1 MRKLL
6 FVSVGCIGLL
16 GAAPCYAASWCP
28 SIGCLYQT
36 AMETTFGYMAREWNR
51 KQETIHYDVTNG
63 LEKLQTNIGMYREQG
78 HCGVSATGNS
88 GCDTKTP
95 ESAQEEIMKAEELA
109 MSIPD
114 STIAIITQSE
124 EDGTLVLGE
133 DAKDKMGKKGDTF
146 DRVRENV
153 ASYMFVSDDL
163 AVNQDCVCSVG
174 TGEEC
179 EPSECAQAR
188 QNEVLVASSTAAS
201 SMADS
206 YLQDVD
212 ANYDNLE
219 KLVNSVAAKETLA
232 EFVGAGLGDLSVYA
246 SSAAVD
252 MLFLYADDLR
262 AQSYRNIIFSGIDRV
277 DVSELKEDTE

>member
-6 FVSVGCIGLL
+6 FVSVGCLGLL
-16 GAAPCYAASWCP
+16 SATPCYAMTMCAGPFCFF
-28 SIGCLYQT
+28 QT
-36 AMETTFGYMAREWNR
+36 VVETLTGYLAREWNR
-51 KQETIHYDVTNG
+51 HTETIHYDVKNG
-63 LEKLQTNIGMYREQG
+63 LEKLKTNIGMYREQG

-95 ESAQEEIMKAEELA
+95 EEAQEEIRKAEELA

-124 EDGTLVLGE
+124 EDGSLALGE

-163 AVNQDCVCSVG
+163 AVNQDCVCSLG
-174 TGEEC
+174 TGDEC

-212 ANYDNLE
+212 TNYDKLE
-219 KLVNSVAAKETLA
+219 ELVTNVASKETLA
-232 EFVGAGLGDLSVYA
+232 EFIGAGLGDLSLYA

-277 DVSELKEDTE
+277 DVSELKEDTK